1 MAKYLVLWE
10 VDQTKVPIAPQKRG
24 AGWTALMSM
33 VKQDIEKGLVKDW
46 GAFVG
51 ELRGY
56 DVIEGTELEV
66 LNTMQQYV
74 PFVQFKVHPIA
85 SASQVEEMIKALSS

>member
-1 MAKYLVLWE
+1 
-10 VDQTKVPIAPQKRG
+10 
-24 AGWTALMSM
+24 MSL

-56 DVIEGTELEV
+56 NVFEGTELE
-66 LNTMQQYV
+66 LMNTIQKFI
-74 PFVQFKVHPIA
+74 PFVTFKVHPIA
-85 SASQVEEMIKALSS
+85 SVSQADEMIKALVS